1 MGECAVAGVIER
13 PVQARIERFSE
24 GLVLIDVGGGSMV
37 VVEGTQRNTMCE
49 FSPFFPFFVSGGVP
63 Y

>member
-24 GLVLIDVGGGSMV
+24 GLVLIDVGG
-37 VVEGTQRNTMCE
+37 EH
-49 FSPFFPFFVSGGVP
+49 
-63 Y
+63 